1 MCIFEWDVYDNVSFE
16 YGHKIARK
24 QHVNG
29 VPKCWD
35 TGKINKYNVYIS
47 RIYK

>member
-24 QHVNG
+24 QHLNG
-29 VPKCWD
+29 L
-35 TGKINKYNVYIS
+35 TIYFINKKKEDGVNTNYF
-47 RIYK
+47 